1 MTLIFFSYGGKYELV
16 VKTELERIG
25 KRVST
30 FQGLLLLVL
39 KMSHFMLRKMRHIT
53 AHVMS
58 VGQEPVSHKYLLGPL
73 GLGTAP
79 QQCPPARTLRNGGG
93 LLPGIL
99 WR

>member
-1 MTLIFFSYGGKYELV
+1 
-16 VKTELERIG
+16 
-25 KRVST
+25 
-30 FQGLLLLVL
+30 
-39 KMSHFMLRKMRHIT
+39 MLRKMRHIT

-73 GLGTAP
+73 AWAQHCSSVL
-79 QQCPPARTLRNGGG
+79 QQERRGMGGG